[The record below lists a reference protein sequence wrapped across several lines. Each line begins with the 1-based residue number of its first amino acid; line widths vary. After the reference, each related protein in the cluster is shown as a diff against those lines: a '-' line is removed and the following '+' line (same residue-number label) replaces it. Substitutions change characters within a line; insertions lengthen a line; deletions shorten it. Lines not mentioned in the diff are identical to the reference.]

1 MFKRLR
7 ILALLLILLFV
18 ALDTY
23 FDRVYS
29 TDWDIPL
36 RVTVFPI
43 NGDGS
48 ATAEEYIATLD
59 SGAFE
64 PIEAFLAQQ
73 AQRYSLPLEE
83 PVQFALGAQLHELP
97 PMLPP
102 QAGLLSTLWWSLRA
116 RYWAWRPP
124 DHDAPK
130 PDVKLFVLYFDP
142 DTSPALPHSIGVPK
156 GLFGI
161 VNAFADHEMEGSN
174 DTVIAHELLHTLG
187 AVDKYD
193 PRTNQPLHPAG
204 FAAPERRPLY
214 PQEHAEL
221 MGGRIPISRSKSHI
235 PESLQQVAIGPL
247 TAREIGWTAE

>member
-1 MFKRLR
+1 MIKRLR
-7 ILALLLILLFV
+7 ILALLLVLVFV

-48 ATAEEYIATLD
+48 ASAEEYITALD

-64 PIEAFLAQQ
+64 PIAAFFAEQ
-73 AQRYSLPLEE
+73 AQRYALPLEE
-83 PVQFALGAQLHELP
+83 PVQFALGAQVSELP

-102 QAGLLSTLWWSLRA
+102 QADMLSTLWWSLRA
-116 RYWAWRPP
+116 RYWAWRVSEY
-124 DHDAPK
+124 DGPK

-142 DTSPALPHSIGVPK
+142 ETSPSLPHSIGLQK

-161 VNAFADHEMEGSN
+161 VNAFADRELEGSN
-174 DTVIAHELLHTLG
+174 DTVIAHELLHTL
-187 AVDKYD
+187 
-193 PRTNQPLHPAG
+193 PSINTTH
-204 FAAPERRPLY
+204 APT
-214 PQEHAEL
+214 
-221 MGGRIPISRSKSHI
+221 SRSIRRASRI
-235 PESLQQVAIGPL
+235 RS
-247 TAREIGWTAE
+247 TARAIRKRAQS